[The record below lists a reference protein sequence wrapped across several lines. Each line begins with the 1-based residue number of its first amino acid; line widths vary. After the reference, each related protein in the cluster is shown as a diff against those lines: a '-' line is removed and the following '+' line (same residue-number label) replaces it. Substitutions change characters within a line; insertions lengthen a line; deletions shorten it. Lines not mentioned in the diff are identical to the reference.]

1 MTGQFGV
8 QASGAPF
15 AARYE
20 MISIPPTIAK
30 PLRGFVVWISP
41 ILTRLRRE
49 SPLTL
54 LDSRR
59 PR

>member
-15 AARYE
+15 AARHE

-41 ILTRLRRE
+41 ILTKAATRI
-49 SPLTL
+49 PANIA
-54 LDSRR
+54 
-59 PR
+59 